1 MRRILSI
8 VLFVLCWIEL
18 PLFAGSYRLQ
28 VNAGAYE
35 RQDCVVGADVSSIPL
50 KEGTT
55 FQLFELR
62 EKKKLPVA
70 SQLVV
75 ENGRAVLYFALK
87 GITEANE
94 VRSYLLKTKKLKK
107 QIGAVMEVED
117 DSNSLILKKGG
128 QPILAYKYTVTMP
141 PAGVDPVFQRSG
153 YIHPAYTPSG
163 FVLTTIQPK
172 DHRHHYGIWN
182 PWTKLEYDGTIYDL
196 WNLGDRKGT
205 VRADGIEKTFQGAVM
220 SGFDAKL
227 NHIIFTPNGE
237 KKIMDEMWKV
247 KAWHV
252 GEGFLWDFESDLM
265 PSTNLP
271 VLLKEYRYAGFGY
284 RANEVWTNKN
294 CIMMT
299 SEGKS
304 RQQIDGSRARWIY
317 ITGTSPSGHS
327 GLLFLGAPDNY
338 NSPEP
343 LRIWDENA
351 NGRRGDAFIN
361 FAPTKNMDWNLESG
375 KQYKLRYRLYAYD
388 GEMSPERANELWND
402 FAYPPTVELILK

>member
-1 MRRILSI
+1 MKRFLSLIL
-8 VLFVLCWIEL
+8 FFLCWTEFL
-18 PLFAGSYRLQ
+18 LAGSVRIQ
-28 VNAGAYE
+28 VNAGAYD
-35 RQDCVVGADVSSIPL
+35 RQDCVVAADVSSVQL
-50 KEGTT
+50 KEGNE
-55 FQLFELR
+55 FVLYELKS
-62 EKKKLPVA
+62 KKKQLVA

-75 ENGRAVLYFALK
+75 DKDRAILYFALDGETK
-87 GITEANE
+87 ANE
-94 VRSYLLKTKKLKK
+94 VRTFLLKTKKVKSPAASL
-107 QIGAVMEVED
+107 MEVED
-117 DSNSLILKKGG
+117 DSNSLIIKKEGK
-128 QPILAYKYTVTMP
+128 PILAYKYTITMP
-141 PAGVDPVFQRSG
+141 PAGVDPIFQRSG

-163 FVLTTIQPK
+163 FVLTTIQPR

-182 PWTKLEYDGTIYDL
+182 PWTKLEYDGKEYDL
-196 WNLGDRKGT
+196 WNLGDKKGT
-205 VRADGIEKTFQGAVM
+205 VRANSIEKKFQGPMM

-227 NHIIFTPNGE
+227 NHFIFTPSGE
-237 KKIMDEMWKV
+237 KKIMDELWKV

-317 ITGTSPSGHS
+317 ITGSSPAGHS

-338 NSPEP
+338 NTPEP

-351 NGRRGDAFIN
+351 NGGRGDAFIN

-388 GEMSPERANELWND
+388 GEMTPERANELWND
-402 FAYPPTVELILK
+402 FAYPPTVKIIF